1 MIKTVNLKKHFH
13 IGRNQTLH
21 ALDGISLTIAE
32 NEILGLVG
40 ESGSGKSTFGKTLIG
55 LHERTAG
62 DAFFEGLPLPQKY
75 TAKDH
80 LRYSTDIQMI
90 FQDPYAS
97 LNPRMTVLEIIGE
110 GLALKGIPRSDIQ
123 EDVAF
128 WLRRV
133 GLHPDHMS
141 RFPHEFSGG
150 QRQRIA
156 IARALLK
163 DAPILIFD
171 EATSALDSDS
181 EMRIQEA
188 LDTLRQ
194 GRTTFVIAHRLSTIE
209 SADLILVMEQGK
221 IIESGTHEELLAM
234 QANYS
239 RLHAKQFSEN
249 AAATAE

>member
-97 LNPRMTVLEIIGE
+97 LNPRMTVLDIIGE

-150 QRQRIA
+150 QR
-156 IARALLK
+156 
-163 DAPILIFD
+163 
-171 EATSALDSDS
+171 
-181 EMRIQEA
+181 
-188 LDTLRQ
+188 
-194 GRTTFVIAHRLSTIE
+194 
-209 SADLILVMEQGK
+209 
-221 IIESGTHEELLAM
+221 
-234 QANYS
+234 
-239 RLHAKQFSEN
+239 
-249 AAATAE
+249 